1 MNLRST
7 TRGWSIASGRSPPTC
22 GPTRLLG
29 EELQQSG
36 VAIYE
41 HAGAARFVDPHLI
54 ESEHAP
60 PLRAEKFII
69 CTGGMSRRLELPGFD
84 LTCTHSDAWG
94 FSSAPPSMLV
104 IGAGATGVQV
114 ASIFNAFGSQ
124 VTLFEAAPRILM
136 SEDHDV
142 AAAVSRAACKRR
154 GSGSSRRPGPS
165 SVSSPAP
172 PASG

>member
-1 MNLRST
+1 MNLPST
-7 TRGWSIASGRSPPTC
+7 TRDWWIASARSPPTC
-22 GPTRLLG
+22 GPTRRWA

-36 VAIYE
+36 VAIHE
-41 HAGAARFVDPHLI
+41 DAGAARFIDPHAI
-54 ESEHAP
+54 ESAHAP
-60 PLRAEKFII
+60 RLRSAGFII
-69 CTGGMSRRLELPGFD
+69 CTGGMARRLDLPGFD

-94 FSSAPPSMLV
+94 FSSVPPSMLV

-142 AAAVSRAACKRR
+142 AAAVRAALQA
-154 GSGSSRRPGPS
+154 SGNRVLEDAGTIDRFELL
-165 SVSSPAP
+165 P